1 MFYNSCGEQPK
12 EQAEMTEKLLCKCES
27 RQEVRE
33 TLLGYKESLWS
44 LLSLT
49 PLPEGLEKMK

>member
-1 MFYNSCGEQPK
+1 MFYNNCGEQPK

-27 RQEVRE
+27 HKKWE
-33 TLLGYKESLWS
+33 TLLGSKESLWS

-49 PLPEGLEKMK
+49 HLPEGLEKMK